1 MLKIKKTISQQ
12 IIDLHAIG
20 KSAKAR
26 KIADSYILASKKTN

>member
-1 MLKIKKTISQQ
+1 MKKTISQQ

-26 KIADSYILASKKTN
+26 KLAAAYILASKKN